1 MWPETVYNRRFYF
14 IEHRFICLPDSLQSR
29 RRVPPRADD
38 RYDRLVAT
46 FVDFSTISTV
56 ESGTQHVSYLDKLF
70 DLTGRNAVVTGASR
84 GLGNAMATALAQAG
98 AHVHLVGSVQ
108 ETIQAAADT
117 LCQQGLSAHGWQA
130 DLSTDDGISG
140 LLERL
145 KEELPQL
152 HILVNNAGIGEG
164 NRLEDYPDELWDRTV
179 QINLTAP
186 FKLTR
191 GLAGI
196 MKEHGQGS
204 VINTTS
210 ICSER
215 GLPENA
221 AYMAAKGG
229 LKMLTKSMAA
239 DLAEYHIRVN
249 AIGPGYFRTSMTSQ
263 SWADPERRAARS
275 ARTLLGRW
283 GVPEDLAGA
292 VIFLASDAS
301 SYLTGQD
308 IYVDGGWLARGL

>member
-1 MWPETVYNRRFYF
+1 M
-14 IEHRFICLPDSLQSR
+14 
-29 RRVPPRADD
+29 
-38 RYDRLVAT
+38 
-46 FVDFSTISTV
+46 
-56 ESGTQHVSYLDKLF
+56 SYLENLF
-70 DLTGRNAVVTGASR
+70 QIEGRSAIVTGASR
-84 GLGNAMATALAQAG
+84 GLGNAMATALAHAG
-98 AHVHLVGSVQ
+98 ANVHLVGSVQ
-108 ETIQAAADT
+108 QTIQAAADK
-117 LCQQGLSAHGWQA
+117 LCQAGLSAQGWQA
-130 DLSTDDGISG
+130 DLSTDDGISA
-140 LLERL
+140 LVERL
-145 KEELPQL
+145 KNELSQL

-164 NRLEDYPDELWDRTV
+164 NRLEDYPDELWDRTL

-191 GLAGI
+191 GLVGL
-196 MKEHGQGS
+196 MKTHGQGS

-215 GLPENA
+215 GLPDNA
-221 AYMAAKGG
+221 AYMATKGG

-239 DLAEYHIRVN
+239 DLAEYQIRVN

-263 SWADPERRAARS
+263 SWADPERRAARA